1 MKLVSEVQSMTDKNK
16 AKFKEVYP
24 PGAARGLAGTDT
36 DINDEDNK
44 DNDIVDES
52 VDNMG
57 KYYTNLFDVSAKEY
71 KHSIHQLIDNQ
82 ISFEEFE

>member
-24 PGAARGLAGTDT
+24 PAARGLAGTDT
-36 DINDEDNK
+36 DINDLSDNK

-52 VDNMG
+52 VDKMD
-57 KYYTNLFDVSAKEY
+57 KYYSNLFDVSAKEY
-71 KHSIHQLIDNQ
+71 KDSIHELIDNQ